1 MTLFATSD
9 DAHGPDAP
17 ALRVTD
23 GTFTLDELLRFAA
36 ATRRATTVHV
46 DGTRAGRVVFDD
58 GCIVGAD
65 VAGSPDTA
73 AVVGR
78 RAPDGDV
85 HAVAVAALDHVVD
98 VLLELEVES
107 ARTRSFEL
115 VPGVA
120 QPALAGVALAVDE
133 VLATKTARLREWKEI
148 VAGLPA
154 AGASLRRATVLDH
167 PVTLDPDDWLVV
179 AALAD
184 ESSVARL
191 TRTSG
196 IGAFATCRS
205 VRRLLDA
212 GAVVVVEAEPWPDG
226 REGGAERV
234 VDTVRCEARPWPD
247 GREGGAERAMDKGTS
262 S

>member
-1 MTLFATSD
+1 MTVFETTD
-9 DAHGPDAP
+9 DARGPDAQ

-36 ATRRATTVHV
+36 ATRRATTVRI
-46 DGTRAGRVVFDD
+46 DGTRAGRVAFDD
-58 GCIVGAD
+58 GCIVAAE
-65 VAGSPDTA
+65 VAGSPNTA

-78 RAPDGDV
+78 RAPDGDEQ
-85 HAVAVAALDHVVD
+85 AVAVAALDHIVD

-115 VPGVA
+115 VRGIA
-120 QPALAGVALAVDE
+120 EQPVPGVALAVDE
-133 VLATKTARLREWKEI
+133 VLATKAARLREWKEI
-148 VAGLPA
+148 VAGLPS
-154 AGASLRRATVLDH
+154 AGASLRRAPVLDH

-179 AALAD
+179 AALAE

-212 GAVVVVEAEPWPDG
+212 GAVVVDEPIDSG
-226 REGGAERV
+226 V
-234 VDTVRCEARPWPD
+234 VDEPID
-247 GREGGAERAMDKGTS
+247 SGAVVVDEPIDSGVVDEPIDKGMS